1 MQKEELR
8 FIQQLIATS
17 TSLPLLHIIN
27 DAPEGFSQSFTHYK
41 ALCSTGMIYTVITP
55 MHLYFSCLCISKEED
70 EHFVLGPFLDHELS
84 NHIIYSAGEKLNLT
98 IEHMS
103 RFMLYYQALPIMDA
117 SNATD
122 ILQLLRT
129 RFMDSCYTNQPKLL
143 DLRTDEADPTSYELA
158 KEEIERGVT
167 YKAIEQRYEIEDSML
182 QAISDGN
189 LEKAQSYWNALSSL
203 TKSLVRTKDSLR
215 NKKNLLLIGN
225 TLCRKAAQEG
235 GVHPFYLDELSTKW
249 ALRIE
254 QVTAA
259 DTLDNMQPQLIRSY
273 CILVKNQSLAQFSP
287 IVKKAI
293 TFIKLNLA
301 TSLTVTMVAQEVGVT
316 PDYLTR
322 LFKTEL
328 DSPVIAFI
336 NRKRIQ
342 ASLKLLNTSDLPIQ
356 NIGDMVGLPDPCYFN
371 KLFKKHI
378 GVSPKQY
385 RESLK

>member
-322 LFKTEL
+322 LFKKEL

>member
-215 NKKNLLLIGN
+215 NKKNMLLIGN

-322 LFKTEL
+322 LFKKEL